1 MRALSLLALL
11 AACAPDAGLKVY
23 NTPPEVAFTAPA
35 DGTTVAE
42 GATVTFEAQLQDGQ
56 DGASALQ
63 LVWQNSDGSTPE
75 GTQSITDGG
84 VVFVVDGF
92 LAGDPTITLKA
103 IDGSGDEG
111 SDSVTLHV
119 VADATP
125 VASFVSPL
133 EDEVVLSEDSV
144 RVELRVSD
152 ADEPDLTDLL
162 LVWGDA
168 AADVGAPTA
177 ADSAGSV
184 VFYLDDLPA
193 GATRV
198 SVTVT
203 DSLGASASQVVGF
216 DVVLADADGDGSRDV
231 EWGGDDC
238 DDADPAIH
246 PGADELCDGVDQDCD
261 GVVDEDDATDALTW
275 YADADADGF
284 GDAASTTEACDQ
296 PAAYVADTTDCDDG
310 DAGVNPAAIETCD
323 GEDDDCDGTVDED
336 DAADAGTWYIDI
348 DGDGAGG
355 ATTTLACDQPTG
367 TTAAATDCDDGDA
380 GVYPGADEYCDLED
394 DDCDGTIDE
403 DDAVDAPTWYLDGD
417 ADGYGDTSTLRACV
431 VPAGYAEYDG
441 DCDDGDGD
449 YHPGA
454 AETDCSDPNDYN
466 CDGSNGY
473 ADNDADGWAACQECD
488 DTSAAVSPDAT
499 EVCND
504 VDDDCDGTVDEDAA
518 DASTWYADADADS
531 HGDAASTDV
540 DCDQPYGY
548 VSDAEDC
555 NDADADVNPGEL
567 ERCDGDDD
575 DCDGEADE
583 DSAVDVATWYA
594 DTDADTFGD
603 AASADIDCDQP
614 TGFVADDTDCDDG
627 DSGVSPAALEQCD
640 GEDDDCDGEIDED
653 SAVDAT
659 TWYADLDTDG
669 YGDAAASDVECTAPS
684 GYVGNDDDCDDGAAG
699 VSPGALETCDGED
712 DDCDGDV
719 DEDSAVDAT
728 TWYADADGDTY
739 GDAGVSDVECG
750 APSGY
755 VADATDCDDG
765 DSGVSPADLETC
777 DGEDDDCDGDV
788 DEDSATDAPTWY
800 ADADRDTYGDP
811 CVSDVECSAPSGY
824 VGDANDC
831 DDSDS
836 GVSPADLET
845 CDGEDDD
852 CDGVVDEDSATDAP
866 TWYADA
872 DRDTYG
878 DPSVSDVECSAPTGY
893 VANAS
898 DCDDTDSGVS
908 PADVE
913 TCDGEDDDCDGT
925 VDDAATDASTW
936 YRDGDS
942 DTYGDASVTDFAC
955 TAPGGYVANDD
966 DCDDALATVSP
977 ADTEYCNSRD
987 DDCDGSTDEGSAAD
1001 AATWYRDADGDTY
1014 GDASVTEAAC
1024 SAPGGYVSNDDDCD
1038 DTRATVSPAD
1048 TETCNSRDDDCD
1060 GEVDEDSATDAT
1072 TWYADADGDTYG
1084 NAAVT
1089 DVECTA
1095 PSGYV
1100 ASATDCDDTDS
1111 GVSPADLEY
1120 CDGEDD
1126 DCDGFVDESSAVDAD
1141 TWYRDVDSDTYGDV
1155 YTSSVAC
1162 SAPSG
1167 YVSDPD
1173 DCDDARPASN
1183 PGADEYCNG
1192 EDDDCDGAVDEDA
1205 ALDAGTW
1212 YLDGDDD
1219 DFGRTAA
1226 STTACEEPAG
1236 YAAAPD
1242 DCDDTDGD
1250 AYPGAYEYCD
1260 GDDDDCD
1267 GDIDEDDAVDAATWY
1282 ADADADAYG
1291 NASVTVAG
1299 CDAPSGYVSN
1309 DDDCN
1314 DATAAISPGD
1324 TEICDSSDTDEDC
1337 DGLADDSDPS
1347 TSSATEST
1355 FYADTDADGY
1365 AGSSTSLRCDAS
1377 STWLTTSTDCD
1388 DSSALISPGGVEV
1401 CDAADADEDCDGVAD
1416 PAGASGCT
1424 TFYADTDGDGFGDT
1438 TSACLCS
1445 ASGDYT
1451 AANDDDCD
1459 DASAAV
1465 SPAADEDDTNGIDDD
1480 CDGTVDEA
1488 AAAQWAPSGDYDV
1501 AWLVTTFSTG
1511 EATDFEFLAGGGDGD
1526 ADGHPDVLHGYNSS
1540 DYGGSGSGLV
1550 TVARGG
1556 SGRSLTADSGVSGRG
1571 GDALGPAAWLDDQL
1585 LADGMDEVLLGAPQD
1600 TATAYDGRAF
1610 IVSGASMGSGL
1621 TSYADL
1627 RDTTALLGA
1636 TARDDFGAAVANV
1649 GDVYGDGYD
1658 DFLVSA
1664 ATGSTTYTGYVYLF
1678 DGPLASGELSAT
1690 TASSAIFTADTVGD
1704 YAGAVLDGNVD
1715 LDGDGF
1721 DDFLIAAPYDDT
1733 STTNAGAVYV
1743 ILGGSLSGTT
1753 DLGTGYDARLRGDGT
1768 NDYLGLHM
1776 DAGED
1781 ITGDGYD
1788 DFLLGTPGY
1797 GAGNEGRVYLYS
1809 GVPTT
1814 GAASVADIVVSFS
1827 TAAEGGGA
1835 DVAALGDMNGD
1846 GHNDFAVSS
1855 QEGNGHAYLFFDS
1868 FSAGTYTTDDANASF
1883 YATSAMAL
1891 GETLESGGD
1900 IDQDGLADLL
1910 IGAPSNGALYVVH
1923 GNFNRLLITGS
1934 EGDRVYGSSA
1944 DNPGIG
1950 ASFAGGD
1957 FNGDGYD
1964 DAIFGG
1970 IYVGSSTS
1978 GGGGELFLGPFST
1991 GESTSL
1997 SDGRFAGTGTDQNGT
2012 SMCAGDFDG
2021 DLYDDWIFGAPYDD
2035 TTVGSDAGSVAL
2047 VSGAA
2052 SSYSATLTARVSGER
2067 AGDRFGQSLATLGDV
2082 DGDSAVEI
2090 LVGAPLHDIPA
2101 VDAGRAYI
2109 YTSPVSTS
2117 STAVTTLQ
2125 GDATGDYFGYSV
2137 GGGGDVDGDGFPD
2150 FVIGAYGNDAAGTD
2164 AGAAYLFTAYATGTV
2179 DASSADTILLGEA
2192 ASDAAGRGVAIC
2204 GDVDDDGY
2212 DDVLVGA
2219 PGNDTDFT
2227 NGGAVYLFLGPVA
2240 SGTISAGTA
2249 DAIITADKASDGIGV
2264 NVAGAGDINGDGY
2277 DDIVFSNPANDD
2289 YATDAGK
2296 VGFRY
2301 GPVVN
2306 RETFWWFGLATD
2318 ELGASVGP
2326 LGDTDNDG
2334 IPELGIGAPREAY
2347 GDVWI
2352 IEEHPVRER

>member
-23 NTPPEVAFTAPA
+23 NTPPEVAFTSPA

-42 GATVTFEAQLQDGQ
+42 GATVTFEAQVQDGQ
-56 DGASALQ
+56 EGVSALL

-92 LAGDPTITLKA
+92 IAGDPTITLKA
-103 IDGSGDEG
+103 TDGSGDEG
-111 SDSVTLHV
+111 RDSVALHV
-119 VADATP
+119 VADETP

-152 ADEPDLTDLL
+152 ADEPDLTDLT

-168 AADVGAPTA
+168 AADVGAPTT

-203 DSLGASASQVVGF
+203 DSLGASATQVVGF
-216 DVVLADADGDGSRDV
+216 EVVFADADGDGSRDV

-238 DDADPAIH
+238 DDGDPAIH
-246 PGADELCDGVDQDCD
+246 PGADEL
-261 GVVDEDDATDALTW
+261 
-275 YADADADGF
+275 
-284 GDAASTTEACDQ
+284 
-296 PAAYVADTTDCDDG
+296 
-310 DAGVNPAAIETCD
+310 CD

-336 DAADAGTWYIDI
+336 DAADAGTWYVDV

-431 VPAGYAEYDG
+431 VPTGYAEYDG
-441 DCDDGDGD
+441 DCDDGDVD

-488 DTSAAVSPDAT
+488 DASAAVSPDAT

-504 VDDDCDGTVDEDAA
+504 VDDDCDGTVDEDDAA
-518 DASTWYADADADS
+518 DVTTWYADVDSDS
-531 HGDAASTDV
+531 HGDAASTDF
-540 DCDQPYGY
+540 DCDQPAGFVADDTDCDDSDSG
-548 VSDAEDC
+548 VSPA
-555 NDADADVNPGEL
+555 AL
-567 ERCDGDDD
+567 EYCDGEDD
-575 DCDGEADE
+575 DCDGETDE

-603 AASADIDCDQP
+603 AASTDIDCDQP
-614 TGFVADDTDCDDG
+614 AGFVADDTDCDDG
-627 DSGVSPAALEQCD
+627 DSGVSPAALEYCD
-640 GEDDDCDGEIDED
+640 GEDDDCDGEI
-653 SAVDAT
+653 
-659 TWYADLDTDG
+659 
-669 YGDAAASDVECTAPS
+669 
-684 GYVGNDDDCDDGAAG
+684 
-699 VSPGALETCDGED
+699 
-712 DDCDGDV
+712 

-750 APSGY
+750 TPSGY

-777 DGEDDDCDGDV
+777 DGEDDDCDGV
-788 DEDSATDAPTWY
+788 
-800 ADADRDTYGDP
+800 
-811 CVSDVECSAPSGY
+811 V
-824 VGDANDC
+824 
-831 DDSDS
+831 DDS
-836 GVSPADLET
+836 
-845 CDGEDDD
+845 
-852 CDGVVDEDSATDAP
+852 
-866 TWYADA
+866 
-872 DRDTYG
+872 
-878 DPSVSDVECSAPTGY
+878 
-893 VANAS
+893 
-898 DCDDTDSGVS
+898 
-908 PADVE
+908 
-913 TCDGEDDDCDGT
+913 
-925 VDDAATDASTW
+925 ATDASTW
-936 YRDGDS
+936 YRDADS
-942 DTYGDASVTDFAC
+942 DSYGDASVTDVAC
-955 TAPGGYVANDD
+955 TPPGGYVGNDD

-987 DDCDGSTDEGSAAD
+987 DDCDGTTDEGSATD
-1001 AATWYRDADGDTY
+1001 AVTWYRDADGDTY
-1014 GDASVTEAAC
+1014 GDASVAEAAC

-1060 GEVDEDSATDAT
+1060 GEVDEDSATDAA

-1089 DVECTA
+1089 DVACTA
-1095 PSGYV
+1095 PGGYV

-1126 DCDGFVDESSAVDAD
+1126 DCDGTVDESSAVDAD
-1141 TWYRDVDSDTYGDV
+1141 TWYRDIDSDTYGDV

-1173 DCDDARPASN
+1173 DCDDARAASN
-1183 PGADEYCNG
+1183 PGADEYCND
-1192 EDDDCDGAVDEDA
+1192 EDDDCDGTVDEDE
-1205 ALDAGTW
+1205 ALDADTW
-1212 YLDGDDD
+1212 YLDSDDD
-1219 DFGRTAA
+1219 DFGRTTV
-1226 STTACEEPAG
+1226 STTACDEPAG
-1236 YAAAPD
+1236 YAADPD
-1242 DCDDTDGD
+1242 DCDDTDD
-1250 AYPGAYEYCD
+1250 ETWPGAYEYCD

-1267 GDIDEDDAVDAATWY
+1267 GDIDEDDAVDVATWY
-1282 ADADADAYG
+1282 ADADADTYG
-1291 NASVTVAG
+1291 NASVTADV

-1347 TSSATEST
+1347 TSSVSKST
-1355 FYADTDADGY
+1355 FYADSDADGH

-1377 STWLTTSTDCD
+1377 STWLATSTDCD
-1388 DSSALISPGGVEV
+1388 DSSAAISPSGVEV
-1401 CDAADADEDCDGVAD
+1401 CDASDTDEDCDGAAD
-1416 PAGASGCT
+1416 LASASGCT
-1424 TFYADTDGDGFGDT
+1424 TYYADADGDGYGDT
-1438 TSACLCS
+1438 PSACLCS

-1459 DASAAV
+1459 DASATV

-1501 AWLVTTFSTG
+1501 DWLVTTFETG
-1511 EATDFEFLAGGGDGD
+1511 DATDFEFLAGGGDGN
-1526 ADGHPDVLHGYNSS
+1526 ADGHPDVLHGFNTS

-1610 IVSGASMGSGL
+1610 VLSGANMGYGL
-1621 TSYADL
+1621 TIYADL
-1627 RDTTALLGA
+1627 RDTTTLLGA
-1636 TARDDFGAAVANV
+1636 TARDDFGAAVADA

-1664 ATGSTTYTGYVYLF
+1664 ATGSATYTGYVYLF

-1690 TASSAIFTADTVGD
+1690 TASSAIFTADNAGD
-1704 YAGAVLDGNVD
+1704 YAGAVLEGNID
-1715 LDGDGF
+1715 LDGDGL

-1797 GAGNEGRVYLYS
+1797 GTDNEGRVYLYS

-1814 GAASVADIVVSFS
+1814 GAASVADTVVSFS

-1835 DVAALGDMNGD
+1835 DVAALGDMDGD

-1868 FSAGTYTTDDANASF
+1868 FSPGTYTTDDANASF
-1883 YATSAMAL
+1883 YASSAMAL

-1923 GNFNRLLITGS
+1923 GNFNRLLVTGS

-1944 DNPGIG
+1944 DNPWIG

-1964 DAIFGG
+1964 DAMFGG
-1970 IYVGSSTS
+1970 IYVGSAN

-1997 SDGRFAGTGTDQNGT
+1997 SDGRFAGTGTDQNGS

-2021 DLYDDWIFGAPYDD
+2021 DLYDDWILGAPYDD
-2035 TTVGSDAGSVAL
+2035 TAVGSDAGSVAL
-2047 VSGAA
+2047 VSGASA
-2052 SSYSATLTARVSGER
+2052 SYSATLTARVSGER

-2090 LVGAPLHDIPA
+2090 LVGAPFHDIPS

-2109 YTSPVSTS
+2109 YTTPVSTS
-2117 STAVTTLQ
+2117 STAVTTLR

-2150 FVIGAYGNDAAGTD
+2150 FVIGAHGNDAAATD
-2164 AGAAYLFTAYATGTV
+2164 AGAAYLFTTYATGTV

-2192 ASDAAGRGVAIC
+2192 ATDAAGRGVAIC

-2334 IPELGIGAPREAY
+2334 IPELGIGAPRENY
-2347 GDVWI
+2347 GNVWI